1 MAFLKVGRGSD
12 PQSAIRGGRVLLR
25 PYVASDYANW
35 AELRAR
41 SREHLRPWEPV
52 WPKDDLTRAAFR
64 RRIRHYQ
71 REAREDLS
79 YAFGIFDE
87 RGGELRGGLTLT
99 NVRRGVTQS
108 ASLGYW
114 LGLPFLGRGLMTDA
128 VRTVVTH
135 AFDDLRLHRIEAA
148 SMPSNTGSINVLQ
161 RVGFVREGFARRY
174 LKINGVWQDHVLFA
188 LLADDIARGTGD
200 E

>member
-1 MAFLKVGRGSD
+1 VGRGSD
-12 PQSAIRGGRVLLR
+12 PQSTIRGKRVLLR
-25 PYVASDYANW
+25 PYLVSDYLQW

-52 WPKDDLTRAAFR
+52 WPKDDLTRSAFR

-79 YAFGIFDE
+79 YAFGVFDE
-87 RGGELRGGLTLT
+87 RGTELRGGLTLT

-114 LGLPFLGRGLMTDA
+114 LGLPYVGRGLMTDA
-128 VRTVVTH
+128 VHTAVVH

-148 SMPSNTGSINVLQ
+148 SMPSNTGSINVLE

-174 LKINGVWQDHVLFA
+174 LKINGVWQDHILFA